1 MKYHLSRPF
10 AAALATLAL
19 LGVAAP
25 VSAYEEPKYAVEQVH
40 DGFEV
45 RRYAP
50 QLVAETAA
58 RGDFDDARNQAF
70 MRLFRYIAGAN
81 RSSTKIAMTIPVTS
95 GAGGEKIAMTTPVT
109 SRGSAADGT
118 VMQFVVPSQYTLE
131 TVPQPT
137 DPSVA
142 IREIPA
148 RVVAVRRYSGRSSRS
163 NYERELGELRKALGA
178 AGLVAVGEPLFAVY
192 NGPFTPWFLRR
203 NEVMIE
209 VNASRA
215 GK

>member
-1 MKYHLSRPF
+1 MKRHLSRPF

-25 VSAYEEPKYAVEQVH
+25 VSAYEEPKYAVELVQ

-50 QLVAETAA
+50 QLVAETTA
-58 RGDFDDARNQAF
+58 RGDFDDARSQAF

-109 SRGSAADGT
+109 SRGGAADGT

-131 TVPQPT
+131 TVPRPT

-163 NYERELGELRKALGA
+163 NYERELAELRKALGA

-203 NEVMIE
+203 NEVMVE
-209 VNASRA
+209 VNAGRA
-215 GK
+215 AK